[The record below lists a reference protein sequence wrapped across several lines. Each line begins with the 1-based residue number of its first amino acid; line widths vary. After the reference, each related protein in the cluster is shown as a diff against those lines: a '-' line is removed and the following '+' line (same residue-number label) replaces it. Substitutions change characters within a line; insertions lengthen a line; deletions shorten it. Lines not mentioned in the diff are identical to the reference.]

1 MREKL
6 MRKFGIVTLVALTT
20 LAAQASNAAASLQRE
35 PFPVA
40 EEDNQSLASA
50 NDQGDRPAWADPY
63 ADPPEFNIYDDP
75 APFFPPGDTDS
86 SSDDTGADS
95 AFDLDGF

>member
-1 MREKL
+1 ML

-20 LAAQASNAAASLQRE
+20 LTGQASIAAASLQRE
-35 PFPVA
+35 PFPVQG
-40 EEDNQSLASA
+40 EDSQSMASA
-50 NDQGDRPAWADPY
+50 NDQSDRPAWADLY